1 MNLKLTH
8 IVLGEQISAILLLL
22 NNFLRPTKVTKNFK
36 PSILSA
42 QEDIILFADTDEQ
55 ALEKIDELNSTYTQF
70 GFSPIA
76 RLLFRGQNI
85 RSLTGVFEVYYKGV
99 TYKLDT
105 AARAIDVLV
114 KLNTIFGLEYSRIS
128 RLVWNF
134 ICIFVYELP
143 VQEQYESINKL
154 RRYLSPD

>member
-1 MNLKLTH
+1 MIL
-8 IVLGEQISAILLLL
+8 ILGEQISAILLLL
-22 NNFLRPTKVTKNFK
+22 NNFLRPTKVTKTFK

-55 ALEKIDELNSTYTQF
+55 AAEKLAEVNSTYSQY

-76 RLLFRGQNI
+76 RLLFRGQDI
-85 RSLTGVFEVYYKGV
+85 HSLTGVFEVHYKGIS
-99 TYKLDT
+99 YKLDT

-114 KLNTIFGLEYSRIS
+114 KLNTIFGLEYSRIT

-134 ICIFVYELP
+134 ICTFLYELP

-154 RRYLSPD
+154 RRYMTAD